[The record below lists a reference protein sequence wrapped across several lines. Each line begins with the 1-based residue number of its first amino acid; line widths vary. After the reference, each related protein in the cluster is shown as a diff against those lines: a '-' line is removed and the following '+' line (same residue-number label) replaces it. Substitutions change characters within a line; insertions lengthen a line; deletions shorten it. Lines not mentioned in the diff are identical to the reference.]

1 MRFARSLQILAIIHL
16 GFGCALGLG
25 SQEPSTCIPSNINVA
40 LVLRAPGSESS
51 AMMLVNDALS
61 ELGYS
66 VFENGYRSPSFDC
79 FVRVNRVDSTHI
91 SFIRYY
97 REGDSEKW
105 MRTLRAVLER
115 LIEDRGLTQQVS
127 VAETILLQ
135 D

>member
-1 MRFARSLQILAIIHL
+1 
-16 GFGCALGLG
+16 
-25 SQEPSTCIPSNINVA
+25 
-40 LVLRAPGSESS
+40 
-51 AMMLVNDALS
+51 MMLVNDALS